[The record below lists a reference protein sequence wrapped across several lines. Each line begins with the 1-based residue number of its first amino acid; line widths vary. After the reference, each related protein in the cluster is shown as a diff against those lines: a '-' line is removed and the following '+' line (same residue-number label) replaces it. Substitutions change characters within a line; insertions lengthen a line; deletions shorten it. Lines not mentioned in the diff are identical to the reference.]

1 MTHQVLSRRM
11 PFFSDK
17 RHNTMSKAPDSKQIL
32 ALKARAHH
40 LNPVVM
46 IGQHGLTDSVI
57 KETDAALS
65 AHQLIKV
72 RVAGDD
78 RAERVQ
84 IAAALCEAADAHL
97 VQHIGKLLVLWRE
110 KQDEE

>member
-1 MTHQVLSRRM
+1 
-11 PFFSDK
+11 
-17 RHNTMSKAPDSKQIL
+17 MSKAPDSKQIL
-32 ALKARAHH
+32 ALRSQAHH

>member
-1 MTHQVLSRRM
+1 M

-32 ALKARAHH
+32 ALK
-40 LNPVVM
+40 
-46 IGQHGLTDSVI
+46 
-57 KETDAALS
+57 ETDAALS
-65 AHQLIKV
+65 AHRLIKV
-72 RVAGDD
+72 RVAGGD

>member
-1 MTHQVLSRRM
+1 MDNS
-11 PFFSDK
+11 
-17 RHNTMSKAPDSKQIL
+17 PDTKQIL

-46 IGQHGLTDSVI
+46 VGQHGLTEAVI

-65 AHQLIKV
+65 AHELIKV

-78 RAERVQ
+78 RAERV
-84 IAAALCEAADAHL
+84 AVAEALCATTGAFL

-110 KQDEE
+110 KQNEEE